1 MVKHHAQ
8 LKLSFSI
15 LQSHRV
21 PRAAREGK
29 SHSLE
34 CLNFSLATN
43 SKLSIRFNPN
53 LLALSTQKHVPSLF
67 KRIWHVGKLQQFR
80 VARQEHV

>member
-8 LKLSFSI
+8 LKLSFSV

-43 SKLSIRFNPN
+43 SKLPIRFNPGGPQT
-53 LLALSTQKHVPSLF
+53 SGSKHTETCA
-67 KRIWHVGKLQQFR
+67 KLI
-80 VARQEHV
+80 